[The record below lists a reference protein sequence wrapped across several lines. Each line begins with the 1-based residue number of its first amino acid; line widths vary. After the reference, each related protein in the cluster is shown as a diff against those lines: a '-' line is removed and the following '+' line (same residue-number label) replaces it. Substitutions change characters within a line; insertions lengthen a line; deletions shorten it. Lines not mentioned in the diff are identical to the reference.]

1 MAFKFT
7 VDYQQLRLIIQTD
20 STESVNLFQHLKS
33 TVDFTDL
40 RQVVAFQQLTAAD
53 VKLDSDSKNL
63 YFIVGHPNAESFG
76 LTDAPA
82 ILIEPTKTDTF
93 TMSEEAALAFSKSS
107 SDTVGIS
114 ESISK
119 VVDYVRAFS
128 DAPSLSDEPA
138 IAFSTSFAET
148 STLSDAPA
156 LGIEPAKSDTLS
168 FSDAQILGINP
179 AKSDTLSV
187 SDTPAFS
194 VDLPQ
199 SDTTTISEAKALGVG
214 KTVPPGGGTFVVTVA
229 SGTNSYGSGNKYYI
243 DGVVSPSL
251 TLEIGETYRFDVSD
265 SSVSGHPFRFSETAN
280 GTHGGGSAYT
290 TNVTVSGSTGTSG
303 AYVEIQVTAS
313 TPSSLHYYCTNH
325 SGMGADITV
334 QTSESVVM
342 SEVFSRVATFSRS
355 FSDSYTLDD
364 TASPSD
370 ELRTDV
376 NINKGNVVSLGDSA
390 PVFNVSTSFS
400 DSPSITES
408 LAYSFSTTFSDSITI
423 SESLQSDALGLYS
436 DSTSLSES
444 HAVAFG
450 LAIPDANAIESV
462 SISESLVDSFGKSL
476 SDSATIT
483 ESISVVLVAGTTG
496 SVLNTQALNTSVLN

>member
-63 YFIVGHPNAESFG
+63 YFIVGHPNAETIS
-76 LTDAPA
+76 LTDVPA
-82 ILIEPTKTDTF
+82 ILFEPTKTETV
-93 TMSEEAALAFSKSS
+93 TLSEEAVLAFSKSP

-114 ESISK
+114 ESLSK
-119 VVDYVRAFS
+119 VVDFVRSFSDTPTLS
-128 DAPSLSDEPA
+128 DAPAL
-138 IAFSTSFAET
+138 AFSTSFAET

-187 SDTPAFS
+187 SDTPALS
-194 VDLPQ
+194 INVPH
-199 SDTTTISEAKALGVG
+199 SETATVSEAKALSVD
-214 KTVPPGGGTFVVTVA
+214 KPIPAGGTVTYTVTVA
-229 SGTNSYGSGNKYYI
+229 SATNSYGSGNKYHI
-243 DGVVSPSL
+243 DGVNSPAL
-251 TLEIGETYRFDVSD
+251 TLDVGKTYRFDLSD
-265 SSVSGHPFRFSETAN
+265 SSVSGHPLRFSETAN
-280 GTHGGGSAYT
+280 GSHGGGSAYT
-290 TNVTVSGSTGTSG
+290 TDVTVNGTPGSSG
-303 AYVEIQVTAS
+303 AYVEIQVTGS
-313 TPSSLHYYCTNH
+313 TPGSLHYYCTNH
-325 SGMGADITV
+325 SGMGGSITV
-334 QTSESVVM
+334 QNAETVAI

-364 TASPSD
+364 VASPSD

-376 NINKGNVVSLGDSA
+376 TITKGNIVSIGDSA
-390 PVFNVSTSFS
+390 PTFAFTTGFS
-400 DSPSITES
+400 DTPTISES
-408 LAYSFSTTFSDSITI
+408 LAYSFSTSFSET
-423 SESLQSDALGLYS
+423 L
-436 DSTSLSES
+436 SLSDVLVS
-444 HAVAFG
+444 G
-450 LAIPDANAIESV
+450 PGSV
-462 SISESLVDSFGKSL
+462 HTDTTSISESLAHSLGKSL

-483 ESISVVLVAGTTG
+483 ESISVVLISGSN
-496 SVLNTQALNTSVLN
+496 SVLNTSALNTSVLN